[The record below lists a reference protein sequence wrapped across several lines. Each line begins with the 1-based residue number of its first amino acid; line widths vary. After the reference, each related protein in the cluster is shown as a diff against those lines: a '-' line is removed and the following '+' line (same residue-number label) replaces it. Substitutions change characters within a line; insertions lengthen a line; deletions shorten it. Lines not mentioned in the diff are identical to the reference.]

1 MRLKGIVTV
10 KKRKCFLFAR
20 DNGTSIGGSGLF
32 LQAVKE
38 PSGALEGGYVRV
50 GFTVSKK
57 VGKAVIRNKIKRR
70 FRVLAQSILV
80 KYAIRGYYY
89 ILIGN
94 RYTPKVSF
102 KEMSLRL
109 ISYLNAPRLHS

>member
-1 MRLKGIVTV
+1 MRLKGVVTV

-20 DNGTSIGGSGLF
+20 NNGTFVGGNGLF
-32 LQAVKE
+32 LQVAKE
-38 PSGALEGGYVRV
+38 PNGLLEDGCVRV

-57 VGKAVIRNKIKRR
+57 VGKAVVRNKVKRR
-70 FRVLAQSILV
+70 FRVLAQSVLV
-80 KYAIRGYYY
+80 KYAIKGYYY

-94 RYTPKVSF
+94 RYTPKVNF

-109 ISYLNAPRLHS
+109 KSYLNTPSLYS

>member
-1 MRLKGIVTV
+1 MRLKGVTTL

-20 DNGTSIGGSGLF
+20 NNGAFIGGFGLF
-32 LQAVKE
+32 LQVVKE
-38 PSGALEGGYVRV
+38 PHGALVNGTIRV

-57 VGKAVIRNKIKRR
+57 VGKAVIRNKVKRR
-70 FRVLAQSILV
+70 FRVLARDVLV
-80 KYAIRGYYY
+80 KHANKGYYY

-109 ISYLNAPRLHS
+109 ISYLNASRLYS